1 MDRVGRDQLSM
12 SAQASGDPSL
22 AQQQQN
28 RPLSDLG
35 RMSSQ
40 AATTSSGHDS
50 AASGSGATEHHTH
63 LNHARNMS
71 LSPDTNNN
79 LPHDRSL
86 VVSPEPL
93 EHQQHRPLVQQ
104 VSSQSIHADVEHE
117 HANQVAPPPPPA
129 AAAALANNNNNG
141 SSDNVVHEQQRTA
154 PSPPEQQPG
163 FYDPSNAKGAAAADD
178 DFPDDSKKQLQPTPP
193 TAVQQPLIQQQQ
205 QQHAVAEP
213 EEKILVDQP
222 VELAAVND
230 DDDDGIPMMSA
241 TSYPGQEWN
250 PYGAGEFGDWD

>member
-50 AASGSGATEHHTH
+50 AASGSGAMEHHTH

-79 LPHDRSL
+79 VPHDRSL

-117 HANQVAPPPPPA
+117 HANQVAPPPPPP
-129 AAAALANNNNNG
+129 AAAALANNNSNNG

-230 DDDDGIPMMSA
+230 DDDGIPMMSA